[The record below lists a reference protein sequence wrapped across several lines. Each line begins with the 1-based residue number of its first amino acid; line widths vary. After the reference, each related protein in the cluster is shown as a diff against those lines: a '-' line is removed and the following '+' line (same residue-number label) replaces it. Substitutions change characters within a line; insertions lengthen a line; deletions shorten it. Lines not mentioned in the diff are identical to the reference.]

1 VSAEPDPVPAPRR
14 EQNGVSETCPL
25 CRVAVAATDA
35 RCPACNM
42 TLAGIG
48 ARPAAFTRQS
58 VWYWAGALLAIYLVV
73 LAIVVAA
80 R

>member
-1 VSAEPDPVPAPRR
+1 M
-14 EQNGVSETCPL
+14 SETCPL
-25 CRVAVAATDA
+25 CGVAVAANDA
-35 RCPACNM
+35 RCPECNM

-58 VWYWAGALLAIYLVV
+58 VWYWAGALLAIYLLV
-73 LAIVVAA
+73 LVVVALV

>member
-1 VSAEPDPVPAPRR
+1 
-14 EQNGVSETCPL
+14 
-25 CRVAVAATDA
+25 
-35 RCPACNM
+35 M

-48 ARPAAFTRQS
+48 AHPAAFNRQS
-58 VWYWAGALLAIYLVV
+58 IWYWAGALLAIYVVV

>member
-1 VSAEPDPVPAPRR
+1 MTN
-14 EQNGVSETCPL
+14 QLCPL
-25 CRVAVAATDA
+25 CGAPVAGEDG
-35 RCPACNM
+35 RCPECNM

-48 ARPAAFTRQS
+48 ARAPAFTRQS

-73 LAIVVAA
+73 VAIVVAA

>member
-1 VSAEPDPVPAPRR
+1 MSAMPDLPPPTTA
-14 EQNGVSETCPL
+14 ETCPL
-25 CRVAVAATDA
+25 CGAPVVAHDA
-35 RCPACNM
+35 RCPDCNM
-42 TLAGIG
+42 TLDGIG

-58 VWYWAGALLAIYLVV
+58 LWFWAGALLAIYLVV